1 MCQKDTTEMW
11 QNCIGRIM
19 NYVSVNFLYE
29 HTCVCVSPLSWSPPV
44 LSVVKRSFK
53 GKEIEWLLG
62 IFILFKNQA
71 IYYQNIF
78 VCNWNI
84 FPMVKLYFVKASS
97 IGNKCC
103 YSSFHRNLRHLPS
116 MNIIAVISFPFRVLT
131 QQLQYKD
138 RCNALDDFTVSLN
151 KDKQVLLS
159 TCLRVHM
166 HAIFHVSCV
175 LGDLFN

>member
-1 MCQKDTTEMW
+1 MITW
-11 QNCIGRIM
+11 H
-19 NYVSVNFLYE
+19 FLCFLKIKQY
-29 HTCVCVSPLSWSPPV
+29 TIKTFCM
-44 LSVVKRSFK
+44 
-53 GKEIEWLLG
+53 LLKHIPKTIVFAKP
-62 IFILFKNQA
+62 IFIG
-71 IYYQNIF
+71 NI
-78 VCNWNI
+78 
-84 FPMVKLYFVKASS
+84 
-97 IGNKCC
+97 CC
-103 YSSFHRNLRHLPS
+103 YLSFHRNLKHLPS

-175 LGDLFN
+175 LGDLF

>member
-1 MCQKDTTEMW
+1 MITW
-11 QNCIGRIM
+11 H
-19 NYVSVNFLYE
+19 FLCFLEIKQYIIE
-29 HTCVCVSPLSWSPPV
+29 TFWYAIEVYSY
-44 LSVVKRSFK
+44 F
-53 GKEIEWLLG
+53 GKP
-62 IFILFKNQA
+62 IFIG
-71 IYYQNIF
+71 NI
-78 VCNWNI
+78 
-84 FPMVKLYFVKASS
+84 
-97 IGNKCC
+97 CC
-103 YSSFHRNLRHLPS
+103 YLSFHRNLKHLPS

>member
-1 MCQKDTTEMW
+1 MITW
-11 QNCIGRIM
+11 H
-19 NYVSVNFLYE
+19 FLCLLKIKQYIIKTFWYAIE
-29 HTCVCVSPLSWSPPV
+29 VIRF
-44 LSVVKRSFK
+44 VKP
-53 GKEIEWLLG
+53 
-62 IFILFKNQA
+62 IFIG
-71 IYYQNIF
+71 NI
-78 VCNWNI
+78 
-84 FPMVKLYFVKASS
+84 
-97 IGNKCC
+97 CC
-103 YSSFHRNLRHLPS
+103 YLSFHRNSKHLPS
-116 MNIIAVISFPFRVLT
+116 MNIKAVISFPFRVLT

>member
-1 MCQKDTTEMW
+1 MKIKQYTIKTFCM
-11 QNCIGRIM
+11 
-19 NYVSVNFLYE
+19 
-29 HTCVCVSPLSWSPPV
+29 
-44 LSVVKRSFK
+44 
-53 GKEIEWLLG
+53 LLKHIPKTIVFAKP
-62 IFILFKNQA
+62 IFIG
-71 IYYQNIF
+71 NI
-78 VCNWNI
+78 
-84 FPMVKLYFVKASS
+84 
-97 IGNKCC
+97 CC
-103 YSSFHRNLRHLPS
+103 YLSFHRDLKHLPS
-116 MNIIAVISFPFRVLT
+116 MNIIAVISFPFRALT